1 MVHIIAIL
9 VSAALLVGLAAF
21 IQHMLRDNW
30 ADMSAALMGRPMPTR
45 VATQAAKATVVT
57 ARSQRQHVAV

>member
-1 MVHIIAIL
+1 MVHLIAIL

-30 ADMSAALMGRPMPTR
+30 ADMSAALLGRPMPSR

-57 ARSQRQHVAV
+57 ARPPRLHAAA